1 MTPIVVS
8 PEEMN
13 RRFAVLRAAVIERK
27 KARIADPHA
36 FNGTEPREHPIVAM
50 LWDSLV
56 WLHDYW
62 MILTGYVEQISV
74 RGRANEVVTCLETS
88 AAQNRVQTV
97 TERLLELHHALT
109 CANPAQIHDA
119 TLRRVVSIAR
129 LQHAAPL
136 ITPAVADS
144 HPTAGGDPT

>member
-13 RRFAVLRAAVIERK
+13 RRFLALRAAVAERK

-36 FNGTEPREHPIVAM
+36 HDRDHPILLM
-50 LWDSLV
+50 LWDSIE

-74 RGRANEVVTCLETS
+74 RGRANEVVACLETS

-97 TERLLELHHALT
+97 TDRLLELHHALT
-109 CANPAQIHDA
+109 CADPAQIHDA

-136 ITPAVADS
+136 TLAVADS